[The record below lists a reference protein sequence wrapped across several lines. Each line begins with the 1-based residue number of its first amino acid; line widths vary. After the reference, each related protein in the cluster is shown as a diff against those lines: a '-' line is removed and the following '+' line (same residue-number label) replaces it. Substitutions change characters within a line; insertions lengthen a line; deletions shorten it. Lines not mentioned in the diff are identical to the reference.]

1 MNVRDFFFFF
11 KARIAGAKAAS
22 LLSSVAGFASNLL

>member
-1 MNVRDFFFFF
+1 MNVRDFFFL
-11 KARIAGAKAAS
+11 KARVAAAKAAS